1 MKKIRINLPKDKIA
15 EFCWKWKI
23 QEFSLFGSVL
33 RKDFRQDSNI
43 DVLVDFEPGTH
54 WSLLDYIRMKDELE
68 NIFGRKVDLLTRMA
82 IEESPNYLRRNAIL
96 SSTESVYVA

>member
-23 QEFSLFGSVL
+23 REYSLFGSVL
-33 RKDFRQDSNI
+33 RKDFRQDSDR
-43 DVLVDFEPGTH
+43 DVLVDFEHGTH

-68 NIFGRKVDLLTRMA
+68 GIFERKVDLLTRRA
-82 IEESPNYLRRNAIL
+82 IEQSPNCIRRKAIL
-96 SSTESVYVA
+96 SSTEAVYVA